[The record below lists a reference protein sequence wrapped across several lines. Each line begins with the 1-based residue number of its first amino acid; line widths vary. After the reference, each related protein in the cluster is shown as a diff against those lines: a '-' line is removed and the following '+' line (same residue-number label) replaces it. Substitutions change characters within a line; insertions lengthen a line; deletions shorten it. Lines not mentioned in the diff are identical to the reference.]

1 MFNQVSAKGNNMIA
15 DNIQIVNNTLF
26 FGGHSTVE
34 LAEKYGSSIYVMD
47 ERKIREN
54 CRKYVNGMKKY
65 FGDNARPFYA
75 SKACSFKKIYNIVGS
90 EGMGVDVVSV
100 GEIYTAFKSGID
112 MKNACFHS
120 NNKSDSDIKFAL
132 ECGVGCFVVDNKE
145 ELDAINCF
153 AGEMGI
159 KQKILFRV
167 TPGIDTHTY
176 EAVNTGKVDSKFGF
190 PIETGAAME
199 ITKYALTKE
208 NIDLAG
214 FHCHV
219 GSQLFESSV
228 FIRSAE
234 IMLQFIADVK
244 SNLGFEARELD
255 LGGGYGVRYTENDPT
270 IDIEDN
276 IRQVAEY
283 FKEKCKELNINE
295 PFVSME
301 PGRSIVADAGI
312 TLYRVGNVKR
322 IEGYKNYVAIDGG
335 MTDNPRYALYE
346 SEYTVIAADKAD
358 EECNFLCDLVGK
370 CCESGDIIQPKVML
384 PESIQRGDLVAV
396 LTTGAYNFSMA
407 SNYNR
412 IPRLPVIMVNG
423 DESYVAVKGETLED
437 IISRDM

>member
-75 SKACSFKKIYNIVGS
+75 SKACSFKRIYNIVGS
-90 EGMGVDVVSV
+90 EGMGIDVVSV

-437 IISRDM
+437 IISRDL

>member
-1 MFNQVSAKGNNMIA
+1 MYNMICS
-15 DNIQIVNNTLF
+15 NLEIKNNTLF
-26 FGGHSTVE
+26 FGGHSTVD
-34 LAEKYGSSIYVMD
+34 LAEKYGSPIYVMD
-47 ERKIREN
+47 EQKIREN

-65 FGDNARPFYA
+65 FGENSKPFYA
-75 SKACSFKKIYNIVGS
+75 SKACSFKKIYNIVES

-100 GEIYTAFKSGID
+100 GEIYTALKSGYN

-145 ELDAINCF
+145 ELDAINTF
-153 AGEMGI
+153 AGERGI

-244 SNLGFEARELD
+244 NTLGYEAKELD

-283 FKEKCKELNINE
+283 FKKKCKELDINE

-346 SEYTVIAADKAD
+346 SEYTVIAADKA
-358 EECNFLCDLVGK
+358 EENCNFLCDLVGK

-384 PESIQRGDLVAV
+384 PESIKRGDLVAV

-423 DESYVAVKGETLED
+423 YEDYIAVKGETLDD
-437 IISRDM
+437 IIKNDM

>member
-1 MFNQVSAKGNNMIA
+1 MIA
-15 DNIQIVNNTLF
+15 NNLHIKDGVLF
-26 FGGHSTVE
+26 FAGHSTKA
-34 LAEKYGSSIYVMD
+34 LAEKYGTPVYVMD
-47 ERKIREN
+47 EQTIRNN
-54 CRKYVNGMKKY
+54 CRKYINGMKKY
-65 FGDNARPFYA
+65 FGHSARPFYA
-75 SKACSFKKIYNIVGS
+75 SKACSFKRLYNIVES

-100 GEIYTAFKSGID
+100 GEMFTAMAAGFN
-112 MKNACFHS
+112 MQNACFHS
-120 NNKSDSDIKFAL
+120 NSKTDYDIAFAIDN
-132 ECGVGCFVVDNKE
+132 GIGCFVVDNIE
-145 ELDAINCF
+145 ELDSIDRL
-153 AGEMGI
+153 AGEKGI

-208 NIDLAG
+208 YIDLAG

-234 IMLQFIADVK
+234 IMLEFIADVK
-244 SNLGFEARELD
+244 NTLGFEARELD
-255 LGGGYGVRYTENDPT
+255 LGGGYGVRYTENDPE

-283 FKEKCKELNINE
+283 FKKKCAELCINE
-295 PFVSME
+295 PAVSME

-312 TLYRVGNVKR
+312 TLYTVGNVKR

-335 MTDNPRYALYE
+335 MTDNPRFALYE
-346 SEYTVIAADKAD
+346 SAYTVIAADKA
-358 EECNFLCDLVGK
+358 EEPCDFLCDLVGR
-370 CCESGDIIQPKVML
+370 CCESGDIIQPKVLL
-384 PESIQRGDLVAV
+384 PESIKRGDIVAV
-396 LTTGAYNFSMA
+396 LTTGAYNYSMA

-412 IPRLPVIMVNG
+412 ILRLPVIMLNG
-423 DESYVAVKGETLED
+423 DESYIAVKGETLED
-437 IISRDM
+437 IIRNDI

>member
-1 MFNQVSAKGNNMIA
+1 MISNNLYIK
-15 DNIQIVNNTLF
+15 NNTLY
-26 FGGHSTVE
+26 FGGHSTVD
-34 LAEKYGSSIYVMD
+34 LAEKYGSAIYVMD
-47 ERKIREN
+47 EQKIREN

-65 FGDNARPFYA
+65 FGDNAKPFYA

-100 GEIYTAFKSGID
+100 GEIYTALKSGYN
-112 MKNACFHS
+112 MKNVCFHS

-234 IMLQFIADVK
+234 IMLTFIADVK
-244 SNLGFEARELD
+244 NTLGFEARELD

-283 FKEKCKELNINE
+283 FKKKCEELNINE

-312 TLYRVGNVKR
+312 TLYKVGNVKR

-346 SEYTVIAADKAD
+346 SQYTVVAADKAE
-358 EECNFLCDLVGK
+358 EECEFLCDLVGK

-384 PESIQRGDLVAV
+384 PKSIKRGDLVAV